1 MGDRLKGK
9 VAVVTGA
16 GSSGP
21 GWGNGKAV
29 SVLFAREGAK
39 VFGIDINPAAVEET
53 AGIVKSEKGEFTA
66 HVADLTKDDGAQ
78 GAMKACLDRYG
89 RIDILQNNVGI
100 YETGSIESRDLA
112 YWNRALALNLTTMFL
127 SSKYALP
134 QMVKQGTGGA
144 VVNLA
149 SVASLR
155 YIGPDYSIYT
165 TTKAAVLGF
174 SRQIALEYAPH
185 KIRVNAV
192 LPGVINTPLVLEPIR
207 QRVSPQEFQKI
218 LGDRESLAPIGR
230 AGTAWDVANASLFL
244 VSEDAGFITGAEL
257 LVDGGMSCKTR

>member
-16 GSSGP
+16 GAIGP
-21 GWGNGKAV
+21 GWGNGKAAA
-29 SVLFAREGAK
+29 VLFAREGAK

-53 AGIVKSEKGEFTA
+53 AGIAKAEKSDFTP
-66 HVADLTKDDGAQ
+66 HVADLTKEDEVAR
-78 GAMKACLDRYG
+78 AIEACLARYG
-89 RIDILQNNVGI
+89 RIDILQNNVGV

-112 YWNRALALNLTTMFL
+112 YWNRVLALNLTTMFL
-127 SSKYALP
+127 VSKYVLP

-149 SVASLR
+149 SVASIR
-155 YIGPDYSIYT
+155 SIGPDYSIYT

-192 LPGVINTPLVLEPIR
+192 LPGVINTPLALEPIR
-207 QRVSPQEFQKI
+207 KRVSPDEFQKI
-218 LGDRESLAPIGR
+218 LGERDMLSPIGR

-244 VSEDAGFITGAEL
+244 VCDDSSFITGIDL
-257 LVDGGMSCKTR
+257 VVDGGFSCKMR